1 MKSKLIKIGNSR
13 GIRINS
19 HIIKEC
25 ELDDE
30 IEIKVVDKKL
40 IIEAVKEKRKGWEAS
55 FKKMHENS
63 EDKLLISDGNDFY
76 KDWEW

>member
-25 ELDDE
+25 ELDKE

-40 IIEAVKEKRKGWEAS
+40 IIEAVKEKRKGWGAS
-55 FKKMHENS
+55 FKKMHKAS
-63 EDKLLISDGNDFY
+63 EDELLINDGNDFD